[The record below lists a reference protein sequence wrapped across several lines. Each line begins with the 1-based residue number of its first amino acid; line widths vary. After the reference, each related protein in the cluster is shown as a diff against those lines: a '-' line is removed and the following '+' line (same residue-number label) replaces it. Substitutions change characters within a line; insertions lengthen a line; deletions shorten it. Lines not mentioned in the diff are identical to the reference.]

1 MLSQKIKKFIIKA
14 FSKLPD
20 NILKKFEKIFSIS
33 RGKGFNFSINSEFNN
48 VLMILDQI
56 NIFIDVGSNKGEYT
70 DTVLKYFPNAKCYLF
85 EPSIKNF
92 QILKKKFTQNNI
104 ELINKALSNTEQSTF
119 LYYNKKGSGQSSLY
133 KRKLNNL
140 NLNKKEKIKT
150 ITMSKYFN
158 KNINSIVDFCKIDIE
173 GNEMKCLLGFENM
186 IKNFKLIQ
194 FEFNACNIDSRTFFK
209 DFWNFF
215 KDKNFSIYRITPSG
229 PLKIKSYNEDD
240 ENFAMNNYLAKND
253 KLFN

>member
-1 MLSQKIKKFIIKA
+1 MLSQNIKKFIIRI
-14 FSKLPD
+14 FSSLPD

-33 RGKGFNFSINSEFNN
+33 RGKGFNFSIDSEFKN
-48 VLMILDQI
+48 VLMIQKQI
-56 NIFIDVGSNKGEYT
+56 NIFVDVGSNKGEYT
-70 DTVLKYFPNAKCYLF
+70 NTVLTHFPNAKCYLF
-85 EPSIKNF
+85 EPSITNF
-92 QILKKKFTQNNI
+92 QILKKRFTQNNI
-104 ELINKALSNTEQSTF
+104 KIINKALSDSEHSTF

-150 ITMSKYFN
+150 LKMSNYFN
-158 KNINSIVDFCKIDIE
+158 KNINSIVDLCKIDVE
-173 GNEMKCLLGFENM
+173 GNEMKCLIGFENK

-194 FEFNACNIDSRTFFK
+194 FEFNACNIDSKIFFK

-215 KDKNFSIYRITPSG
+215 KNNNFSIYRMTPSG

-240 ENFAMNNYLAKND
+240 ENFSMNNYLAKNE